1 MLDVPVLMLVF
12 NRLETTAK
20 VFEQVRKARPRHLYV
35 VADGARAH
43 RAGEAQKCESVRRLF
58 LNSVDWP
65 CQLHTLFRTE
75 NLGCRK
81 SVSTGITWF
90 FEQVEEGI
98 ILEDDCLPD
107 ASFFPFCAEML
118 DKYRD
123 NKQIMHISGS
133 QLLSQQYEKQQDAY
147 LYARVPYIWG
157 WATWRRAWQLY
168 DAEMEA
174 WPKFLSN
181 RLNEIDG
188 LGGFLKKKFVKNMQ
202 AVYRYELDTWD
213 YQWTF
218 TLWQNRGVSIVPNRN
233 LISNIGFGADATHT
247 ATVSHLAN
255 QETSNIGQNINPI
268 NAFPP
273 NFSYDK
279 QSFLYMYGANIIIR
293 GWRWFKTK
301 FFK

>member
-1 MLDVPVLMLVF
+1 MLNVPILMLVF
-12 NRLETTAK
+12 NRLETTVR
-20 VFEQVRKARPRHLYV
+20 VFEQVRKARPRHLYI

-43 RAGEAQKCESVRRLF
+43 KAGEGQKCEAVRRLF
-58 LNSVDWP
+58 LDKIDWP
-65 CQLHTLFRTE
+65 CELHTLFRTE

-107 ASFFPFCAEML
+107 LSFFSFCAEML

-133 QLLSQQYEKQQDAY
+133 QLLAKQYETQPDAY

-174 WPKFLSN
+174 WPKFLST
-181 RLNEIDG
+181 RIGEIDG
-188 LGGFLKKKFVKNMQ
+188 LGGFLKKKFLKNMQ
-202 AVYRYELDTWD
+202 AVHRYELDTWD

-218 TLWQNRGVSIVPNRN
+218 TLWQNRGISIVPNRN

-255 QETSNIGQNINPI
+255 QETSTIGQNIAPA

-273 NFSYDK
+273 NFNYDK
-279 QSFLYMYGANIIIR
+279 QSFLYMYGANILIR